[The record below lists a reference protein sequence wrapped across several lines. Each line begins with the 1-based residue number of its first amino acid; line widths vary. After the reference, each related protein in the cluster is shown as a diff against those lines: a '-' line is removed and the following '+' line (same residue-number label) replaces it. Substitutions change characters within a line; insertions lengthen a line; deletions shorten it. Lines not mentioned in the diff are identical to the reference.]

1 MNELINTILTFLG
14 TAGLLGFFI
23 WIMIAKQ
30 GWKIAQIV
38 AGVLLGLLVA
48 FNFPKMPPAVNSAIT
63 GIVNAIK

>member
-1 MNELINTILTFLG
+1 
-14 TAGLLGFFI
+14 
-23 WIMIAKQ
+23 MIAKQ